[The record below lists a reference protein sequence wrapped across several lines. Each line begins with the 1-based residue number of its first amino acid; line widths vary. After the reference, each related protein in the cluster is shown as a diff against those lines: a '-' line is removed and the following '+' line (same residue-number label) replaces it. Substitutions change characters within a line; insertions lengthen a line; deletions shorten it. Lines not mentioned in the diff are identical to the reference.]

1 MESTRIVQEWLVSQ
15 SVADDKAREVSEG
28 YKLRLEKTLSSL
40 SLDDL
45 DLLAQ
50 EIIEKYPD
58 N

>member
-1 MESTRIVQEWLVSQ
+1 MESARMVQEWLVSQ
-15 SVADDKAREVSEG
+15 SVTDDKAREVSEA
-28 YKLRLEKTLSSL
+28 YKLRLGNILSSL

-58 N
+58 S